1 MLVVISRVIDV
12 IVCNT
17 HILKLINNS
26 IVALDTYDYMQKMTG
41 LSTDYKKK
49 SGPGY
54 KERLND
60 PNMNY
65 DDMW

>member
-1 MLVVISRVIDV
+1 MSGYGNYV
-12 IVCNT
+12 
-17 HILKLINNS
+17 
-26 IVALDTYDYMQKMTG
+26 DTYDYMQKMTG
-41 LSTDYKKK
+41 LPTDYKKK